1 MMVTPMRATPLAR
14 WSELPQPF
22 LAVDALAA
30 GLGES
35 ALLAAVRRCDLVR
48 VAPSVYAVRLPWV
61 ALTARDAHRG
71 LTRPAARLVEGS
83 FVSHA
88 SAAVLHGLPAPQGPL
103 GKVSLTVRD
112 TSRTSYPDDWRRVLH
127 GALPDT
133 HVTAIEDIPVT
144 TVARTVIDCFRQHRL
159 RNALAIADGALR
171 AGATTMEELQDMRA
185 FQRRWPGVR
194 LADEGLQ
201 LADASR
207 ESWLE
212 SASVAVAWRRGFAR
226 PESQVSIHDLDG
238 LFVARVDLLWR
249 DEGVVGE
256 CDGLGKYQG
265 EFASGKWDADEA
277 GAVMVAERDRER
289 RLEELGFAV
298 ARWGTSDLRGYGDG
312 MVRALTAA
320 RRRAAPGSIRCLWRL
335 DRDEPLQ
342 PWSSDLPR
350 TSGH

>member
-1 MMVTPMRATPLAR
+1 MRATPLST

-22 LAVDALAA
+22 LAVDAAAA

-35 ALLAAVRRCDLVR
+35 ALLAAVRRRDLVR
-48 VAPSVYAVRLPWV
+48 VAPSVYAVRAPWLD
-61 ALTARDAHRG
+61 LTAREAHRA
-71 LTRPAARLVEGS
+71 LTRPATRLVDGS
-83 FVSHA
+83 VVSHA

-103 GKVSLTVRD
+103 GKVSLTVRH

-127 GALPDT
+127 GALPDA
-133 HVTAIEDIPVT
+133 HVTAIEGIPVT
-144 TVARTVIDCFRQHRL
+144 SATRSVIDCFRQHRL

-171 AGATTMEELQDMRA
+171 VGATSLEELQDMRA

-194 LADEGLQ
+194 LSDEGLA
-201 LADASR
+201 LADARR

-212 SASVAVAWRRGFAR
+212 SASVAVAWRRGFTR

-238 LFVARVDLLWR
+238 RFVGRVDLLWR
-249 DEGVVGE
+249 GDGVVGE

-265 EFASGKWDADEA
+265 EFADGEWDPGRAA
-277 GAVMVAERDRER
+277 LVMVAERERER
-289 RLEELGFAV
+289 RLEDLGLAV
-298 ARWGTSDLRGYGDG
+298 ARWGTADLRGYGDG

-320 RRRAAPGSIRCLWRL
+320 RRRARPGSVRCLWRL
-335 DRDEPLQ
+335 EPDEPLR
-342 PWSSDLPR
+342 PWPADVPR

>member
-1 MMVTPMRATPLAR
+1 MRATPLAR

-22 LAVDALAA
+22 LAVDAAAA
-30 GLGES
+30 GLGEA
-35 ALLAAVRRCDLVR
+35 ALLAAVRRHDLVR
-48 VAPSVYAVRLPWV
+48 VAPSVYTVRLPWLD
-61 ALTARDAHRG
+61 LTARDAHRA

-127 GALPDT
+127 GMLPDS
-133 HVTAIEDIPVT
+133 HVTAIEDVPVT

-171 AGATTMEELQDMRA
+171 NGGTTLEELREMRV

-194 LADEGLQ
+194 LADEGLD
-201 LADASR
+201 LADPLR

-226 PESQVSIHDLDG
+226 PESQVHIHDLDG
-238 LFVARVDLLWR
+238 KFVARVDLLWR
-249 DEGVVGE
+249 AEGVVGE

-265 EFASGKWDADEA
+265 AFTSGTWDPEQA
-277 GAVMVAERDRER
+277 GLTMVAERERER
-289 RLEELGFAV
+289 ALEQLGFAV
-298 ARWGTSDLRGYGDG
+298 ARWGTSDLRGHGDG
-312 MVRALTAA
+312 MVRALTSA
-320 RRRAAPGSIRCLWRL
+320 RRRAAPGSIRCLWRPAP
-335 DRDEPLQ
+335 DEPLR
-342 PWSSDLPR
+342 PWAPDANR